1 MIPFNQQVHQVL
13 LGRTPCASP
22 AGFPTRMHLRYEPD
36 ISLANKSG
44 QLDMLPTEF
53 CIGDRQ
59 KLA

>member
-1 MIPFNQQVHQVL
+1 
-13 LGRTPCASP
+13 
-22 AGFPTRMHLRYEPD
+22 MHLRYEPD